1 MRGKSLI
8 KLRPRPLQVSSSTIH
23 SSRNRISPENKSA
36 NSMNS
41 RRRMT
46 NGRQE
51 RRPIRTSS
59 QKYHPRSVCRQ
70 YSHCTALIM
79 SNNETSRSLN
89 QAGEGR
95 RLRVVESRARF
106 SIRPRNNESRNQRP
120 WKCLRCNYWRHRSQL
135 ARNAYAPNTTYVW
148 KTAPIYTQRPLSLV
162 LGINWTAKGQRRIR
176 FGCFQPFPASNGFDC
191 NDAGDCNNDCRPRD
205 CAFPCSWIFNGTFGI
220 ARLLIFMVP
229 LFLWGSGLSV
239 RDKKRKL
246 YFHYI
251 WFFKSFLKAAEICR
265 ISIDNNVR

>member
-8 KLRPRPLQVSSSTIH
+8 KLRPRPLQVFSSTIH
-23 SSRNRISPENKSA
+23 SSRNRISRENKSA

-59 QKYHPRSVCRQ
+59 QKYHPCSVCHQ

-135 ARNAYAPNTTYVW
+135 ARNAPITTYVC
-148 KTAPIYTQRPLSLV
+148 KRRLYIYPRPLSPFTWDKLN
-162 LGINWTAKGQRRIR
+162 GQGAKKNSFRLFPTFSSFERIR
-176 FGCFQPFPASNGFDC
+176 
-191 NDAGDCNNDCRPRD
+191 
-205 CAFPCSWIFNGTFGI
+205 
-220 ARLLIFMVP
+220 L
-229 LFLWGSGLSV
+229 
-239 RDKKRKL
+239 
-246 YFHYI
+246 
-251 WFFKSFLKAAEICR
+251 
-265 ISIDNNVR
+265 